1 MEENDYAFPYLGEFR
16 LIQSLLKDRFPLS
29 NPSPK
34 HRFWVDAGD
43 DAAGVD
49 GWLITKDLSMENT
62 HFLLDYS
69 TMAQAVEKHIVSN
82 VSDISSMG
90 GVPMIA
96 FLGLGLNRH
105 WNEDQRNALI
115 DAFQKGF
122 KSRGIR
128 LLGGD
133 TVVGDVGFFS
143 TTLLGQTT
151 LVQPLKRSSAKP
163 GERVYVQGT
172 LGKSAAGL
180 WVLLN
185 HPEDRKK
192 WSSLVEYHL
201 SPVIKER
208 AGEALAEI
216 QSIGACID
224 ISDGL
229 SSELNH
235 IASSSRVQLVI
246 EKESLPVDPEVL
258 ALSEYYGLSPYDF
271 ALNGGEEY
279 QLLFTSS
286 CSNSIFYNNDRI
298 GPVYDI
304 GYVQVGS
311 GVEQINSQG
320 IVEQMNAQSWSHL

>member
-1 MEENDYAFPYLGEFR
+1 M
-16 LIQSLLKDRFPLS
+16 
-29 NPSPK
+29 
-34 HRFWVDAGD
+34 
-43 DAAGVD
+43 
-49 GWLITKDLSMENT
+49 
-62 HFLLDYS
+62 
-69 TMAQAVEKHIVSN
+69 
-82 VSDISSMG
+82 
-90 GVPMIA
+90 
-96 FLGLGLNRH
+96 
-105 WNEDQRNALI
+105 
-115 DAFQKGF
+115 
-122 KSRGIR
+122 
-128 LLGGD
+128 
-133 TVVGDVGFFS
+133 
-143 TTLLGQTT
+143 
-151 LVQPLKRSSAKP
+151 
-163 GERVYVQGT
+163 
-172 LGKSAAGL
+172 
-180 WVLLN
+180 
-185 HPEDRKK
+185 
-192 WSSLVEYHL
+192 
-201 SPVIKER
+201 IKER